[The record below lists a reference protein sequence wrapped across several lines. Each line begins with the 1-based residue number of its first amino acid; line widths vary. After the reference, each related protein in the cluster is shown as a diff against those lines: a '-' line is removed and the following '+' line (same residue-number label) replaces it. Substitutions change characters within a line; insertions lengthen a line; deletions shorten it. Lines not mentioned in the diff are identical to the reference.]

1 MASQWLR
8 QVGGPRTGPYNTQ
21 HLLTFLETLYRA
33 LIPDDE
39 GGPFPDDLPNA
50 EGDIN
55 DLLIGGNV
63 SAEVQDDGCDLMT
76 VSGIDIVLNHKLQ
89 ETSYDKKFYM
99 VYIKDYMKAVKAK
112 LQETC
117 PERVEP
123 FVSIAP
129 AEVKKTIGNIK
140 NFQYFTGDSMNLDG
154 SIGLLDFC
162 EDGLTPYMLFFKD
175 SLELGKC

>member
-1 MASQWLR
+1 MGQERLC
-8 QVGGPRTGPYNTQ
+8 
-21 HLLTFLETLYRA
+21 HLALMSLESNNHQKLDFT
-33 LIPDDE
+33 
-39 GGPFPDDLPNA
+39 N
-50 EGDIN
+50 IN
-55 DLLIGGNV
+55 KDSAA

-123 FVSIAP
+123 FVAIAP